1 MDNSLFSIFNGKY
14 FNQNLICFI
23 IAYLGEFFASK
34 YEVYELT
41 VICNGLLWI
50 SAVSLF
56 ATLLAY
62 AVEYCSKR
70 YYKARCHKVRYNYAK
85 KIATEELLTT
95 VIKTE
100 ENKKKEPKEILLPK
114 DIVDWGD

>member
-1 MDNSLFSIFNGKY
+1 MDGSLLSILTGKY

-23 IAYLGEFFASK
+23 IAYLGMFFANK
-34 YEVYELT
+34 YEVCELT

-50 SAVSLF
+50 STISLF
-56 ATLLAY
+56 ATLSAY
-62 AVEYCSKR
+62 ALEYCSKR
-70 YYKARCHKVRYNYAK
+70 YYKARCHKVRYDYAK
-85 KIATEELLTT
+85 KIATEELLEK

-100 ENKKKEPKEILLPK
+100 EDKKKETKEILLPK

>member
-1 MDNSLFSIFNGKY
+1 MDSSLFSIFNGKY

-23 IAYLGEFFASK
+23 IAYLGAFFANK
-34 YEVYELT
+34 YGVCELT
-41 VICNGLLWI
+41 VICYGLLWI
-50 SAVSLF
+50 SSISLF

-70 YYKARCHKVRYNYAK
+70 YYKAKCHKIRYDYAK
-85 KIATEELLTT
+85 KIATEELLEK
-95 VIKTE
+95 VIKIE
-100 ENKKKEPKEILLPK
+100 EDKKKETKEILLPK

>member
-23 IAYLGEFFASK
+23 IAYLGSFFAYK
-34 YEVYELT
+34 YEVCELA

-56 ATLLAY
+56 ATLIAY
-62 AVEYCSKR
+62 AGEYCTKR
-70 YYKARCHKVRYNYAK
+70 YYKAKCHRTRYNYAK
-85 KIATEELLTT
+85 KIALEESSIKT
-95 VIKTE
+95 IKTE
-100 ENKKKEPKEILLPK
+100 EDKKKETKEIILPK